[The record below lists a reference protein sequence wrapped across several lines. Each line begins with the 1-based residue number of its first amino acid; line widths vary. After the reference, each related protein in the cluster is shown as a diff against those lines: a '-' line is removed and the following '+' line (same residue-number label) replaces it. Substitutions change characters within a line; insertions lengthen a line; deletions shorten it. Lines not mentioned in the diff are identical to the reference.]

1 LTAHPA
7 GRIRNLAFSLIPFLL
22 AAGPAVSARA
32 QETAAV
38 GTYGLQ
44 FFCSPSQLEQL
55 SPGMFRYLRHLGIPA
70 RLVQETVD
78 RPRGTLTYSLL
89 GSGAAVSTLS
99 LAERPELAIKEE
111 AVLVPAKNNKTRKLN
126 TVSKKEI
133 LLALLHPGRLTEFR
147 GKACDV
153 QALVDHV
160 GIRQNTVIWAEV
172 LEWGWPEGGPA
183 KWNSRYWVNGTPK
196 LRTPLHKALN
206 DMFFEQGKYEI
217 GCYAATKV
225 VFAQGALDYYRRVKG
240 DARRARIVERR
251 LLADGEPLGDLEPG
265 RMWSFEADF
274 DPLELERPGKVLRMV
289 GNVAPGNFVPGDWAY
304 FLNTD
309 SRTNQKT
316 GYEGSNAIYLGG
328 NRFDDYYN
336 DNQHHYTYQEKLA
349 EVYQWRHDVFSRQRD
364 AEKIRPLTTQ
374 DYENLSTT
382 PENGGLLMSF
392 RVVPY
397 FFGYEDLPP
406 LPASRND

>member
-126 TVSKKEI
+126 T
-133 LLALLHPGRLTEFR
+133 
-147 GKACDV
+147 
-153 QALVDHV
+153 
-160 GIRQNTVIWAEV
+160 
-172 LEWGWPEGGPA
+172 
-183 KWNSRYWVNGTPK
+183 
-196 LRTPLHKALN
+196 
-206 DMFFEQGKYEI
+206 
-217 GCYAATKV
+217 
-225 VFAQGALDYYRRVKG
+225 
-240 DARRARIVERR
+240 RAV
-251 LLADGEPLGDLEPG
+251 
-265 RMWSFEADF
+265 
-274 DPLELERPGKVLRMV
+274 
-289 GNVAPGNFVPGDWAY
+289 
-304 FLNTD
+304 
-309 SRTNQKT
+309 
-316 GYEGSNAIYLGG
+316 
-328 NRFDDYYN
+328 
-336 DNQHHYTYQEKLA
+336 
-349 EVYQWRHDVFSRQRD
+349 
-364 AEKIRPLTTQ
+364 
-374 DYENLSTT
+374 
-382 PENGGLLMSF
+382 
-392 RVVPY
+392 
-397 FFGYEDLPP
+397 
-406 LPASRND
+406 

>member
-1 LTAHPA
+1 
-7 GRIRNLAFSLIPFLL
+7 
-22 AAGPAVSARA
+22 
-32 QETAAV
+32 
-38 GTYGLQ
+38 
-44 FFCSPSQLEQL
+44 
-55 SPGMFRYLRHLGIPA
+55 MFRYLQQLGIPA

-78 RPRGTLTYSLL
+78 KPRGTMTYSLL
-89 GSGAAVSTLS
+89 GSGAAVSTLF
-99 LAERPELAIKEE
+99 LAQRPELAIKDEV
-111 AVLVPAKNNKTRKLN
+111 VLVPVRNNKTRKLK

-153 QALVDHV
+153 QALADHV

-183 KWNSRYWVNGTPK
+183 KWNARYWINGTPR

-225 VFAQGALDYYRRVKG
+225 VFAQGALDYFRRVKKDVG
-240 DARRARIVERR
+240 RAQGVERR
-251 LLADGEPLGDLEPG
+251 LLADGEPLVDLEPG
-265 RMWSFEADF
+265 RMWSFETDF

-289 GNVAPGNFVPGDWAY
+289 GGVAAGNFVPGDWAY

-309 SRTNQKT
+309 QRTNQKT

-336 DNQHHYTYQEKLA
+336 DNDHHYTYEEKLS

-364 AEKIRPLTTQ
+364 AAKIQHLAAH
-374 DYENLSTT
+374 DYERLNAT

-406 LPASRND
+406 LPGPRND

>member
-1 LTAHPA
+1 LTAYPA
-7 GRIRNLAFSLIPFLL
+7 GRIRTLASFLIPLLL
-22 AAGPAVSARA
+22 AAAQAVFART
-32 QETAAV
+32 QEAADA
-38 GTYGLQ
+38 GAYGVR
-44 FFCSPSQLEQL
+44 FFCSSSQLEQL
-55 SPGMFRYLRHLGIPA
+55 SPGMFRYLQRLGIPA
-70 RLVQETVD
+70 RLVQETLD
-78 RPRGTLTYSLL
+78 KPQGTLTYSLL

-99 LAERPELAIKEE
+99 LAQRPELGIKDE
-111 AVLVPAKNNKTRKLN
+111 AVLVPVKNNRTRKLN

-133 LLALLHPGRLTEFR
+133 LLALLHPGRLTEFKGR
-147 GKACDV
+147 ACDV

-183 KWNSRYWVNGTPK
+183 KWNSRYWVNGTPQ
-196 LRTPLHKALN
+196 LRTPLHQALN

-225 VFAQGALDYYRRVKG
+225 VFAQGALDYFRRVKG
-240 DARRARIVERR
+240 DARRARTVERR
-251 LLADGEPLGDLEPG
+251 LLADGEPLVDLEPG

-289 GNVAPGNFVPGDWAY
+289 GDVAAGNFVPGDWAY

-309 SRTNQKT
+309 PHTSLKT

-349 EVYQWRHDVFSRQRD
+349 EVYQWRHGVFSRQRD
-364 AEKIRPLTTQ
+364 AEKIQPLAAQ
-374 DYENLSTT
+374 DYERLSNT
-382 PENGGLLMSF
+382 PEDGGLLMGF

-406 LPASRND
+406 LPIPRND